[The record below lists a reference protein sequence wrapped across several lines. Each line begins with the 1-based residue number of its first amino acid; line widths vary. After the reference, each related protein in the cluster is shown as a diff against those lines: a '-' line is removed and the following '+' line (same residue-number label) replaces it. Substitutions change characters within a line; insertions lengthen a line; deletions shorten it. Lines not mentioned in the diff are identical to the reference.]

1 MTRTKPSRISR
12 LIAVSLARRE
22 WYVGAAA
29 FALLALALTVGATG
43 AAFAQTT
50 TSVPA
55 TSTSEAPATES
66 TEAATETPAGEAV
79 TGQAFST
86 ALLPVPEGF
95 AAANSG
101 MSLDSLE
108 LQAWPEYDASEVL
121 VMADLHLADSVELP
135 AQFQVAIPR
144 GARLTGVAE
153 VTPQGQF
160 DYSRPAPVPNLEA
173 GNEEWDVYDLTI
185 PKIRDVRVE
194 YYYNPGISGSG
205 PRSFPVLFRVPL
217 DTAQLTV
224 SVQQPLRST
233 EFAITPM
240 PSQSTQDAQGF
251 TYYSDSLGA
260 ASEGQIVSLQ
270 VAYTK
275 PDAEPSLQGDTEAGA
290 AGNSNQTLLLV
301 VLGAMVV
308 AIGGFVAYRLFL
320 RPAPAGGSA
329 RRARSDAGARKGA
342 DRGKTRPGGPSRFCT
357 SCGTQLG
364 KRDRFC
370 PECGQERD

>member
-1 MTRTKPSRISR
+1 MTRTKHSRISH
-12 LIAVSLARRE
+12 LIAASFARRE

-29 FALLALALTVGATG
+29 ITLLALALTVGVAG
-43 AAFAQTT
+43 AALAQTT
-50 TSVPA
+50 TS
-55 TSTSEAPATES
+55 APETTTTEGPTTDS
-66 TEAATETPAGEAV
+66 TEAATETSTGEAV
-79 TGQAFST
+79 AGQAFAS
-86 ALLPVPEGF
+86 ALLPAPEGF
-95 AAANSG
+95 EAANAG

-121 VMADLHLADSVELP
+121 IMADLHLADSVELP
-135 AQFQVAIPR
+135 AEFQVAIPR

-160 DYSRPAPVPNLEA
+160 DYSRPAPTPNLEA
-173 GNEEWDVYDLTI
+173 GNDEWDVYNLTI

-205 PRSFPVLFRVPL
+205 ARSFPVLFRVPV
-217 DTAQLTV
+217 DTAQITV
-224 SVQQPLRST
+224 AVQQPLRST
-233 EFAITPM
+233 EFVITPM

-260 ASEGQIVSLQ
+260 ASEGQVVSLQ
-270 VAYTK
+270 VDYTK
-275 PDAEPSLQGDTEAGA
+275 PDAEPSLEGDTDTG

-301 VLGAMVV
+301 VLGATVV
-308 AIGGFVAYRLFL
+308 AIGGFAAYRLFL
-320 RPAPAGGSA
+320 RPAPASGSA
-329 RRARSDAGARKGA
+329 RRARNSGGARKGA
-342 DRGKTRPGGPSRFCT
+342 DREKTRQGGPSRYCT
-357 SCGTQLG
+357 SCGAQLG